1 MILLADIRLNRLLQ
15 WLQSCF
21 QTSDI
26 VLSSLDGDAGFRR
39 YFRFTHSNKDYI
51 AVDAPKDYCN
61 NEQFVYISNYL
72 SKLGIRV
79 PKIHHYDK
87 ENGYFCLEDLGKTL
101 LADVLTP
108 DSVEAY
114 YQSALS
120 PLYLLSKA
128 DISQVELPDYD
139 AAFIHTEL
147 NIFTEWLLDKHL
159 ALTLTVQE
167 QKLIAQTN
175 EVLVASALEQPKVVM
190 HRDYHSRNIMLS
202 NLSDLSVIDFQD
214 AVKGPITYDVVS
226 LLRDCYVRWPTAL
239 VNKVFDNFCEHVSQ
253 ELALSVSKEQWR
265 RWFDLMGMQRHIKAS
280 GIFARLNYRDGKT
293 HYMKDIP
300 LTLNYI
306 VDVCKLYPELS
317 DFGQFVERRVLSSFQ
332 QGGNIL

>member
-1 MILLADIRLNRLLQ
+1 M
-15 WLQSCF
+15 
-21 QTSDI
+21 
-26 VLSSLDGDAGFRR
+26 DGDAGFRR
-39 YFRFTHSNKDYI
+39 YFRFTHLNKDYI
-51 AVDAPKDYCN
+51 AVDAPIDYCN

-72 SKLGIRV
+72 AELGIRV

-87 ENGYFCLEDLGKTL
+87 EYGYFCLEDLGKTL

-108 DSVEAY
+108 ESVEAY
-114 YQSALS
+114 YESALS

-128 DISQVELPDYD
+128 ELSQVELPDYD

-159 ALTLTVQE
+159 ALTLTTQE

-202 NLSDLSVIDFQD
+202 NLNDLAVIDFQD

-226 LLRDCYVRWPTAL
+226 LLRDCYVRWPTTL
-239 VNKVFDNFCEHVSQ
+239 VHKIFDNFCEHVSQ
-253 ELALSVSKEQWR
+253 ELTLSVSKEQWR

-306 VDVCKLYPELS
+306 VDVCKLYPELN

-332 QGGNIL
+332 QGDNII

>member
-1 MILLADIRLNRLLQ
+1 M
-15 WLQSCF
+15 
-21 QTSDI
+21 
-26 VLSSLDGDAGFRR
+26 DGDAGFRR
-39 YFRFTHSNKDYI
+39 YFRFTHLNKDYI
-51 AVDAPKDYCN
+51 AVDAPIDYCN

-72 SKLGIRV
+72 AELGIRV

-87 ENGYFCLEDLGKTL
+87 EYGYFCLEDLGKTL

-108 DSVEAY
+108 ESVEAY

-128 DISQVELPDYD
+128 ELSQVELPDYD

-159 ALTLTVQE
+159 ALTLTTQE

-202 NLSDLSVIDFQD
+202 NLNDLAVIDFQD

-226 LLRDCYVRWPTAL
+226 LLRDCYVRWPTTL
-239 VNKVFDNFCEHVSQ
+239 VNKIFDNFCEHVSQ
-253 ELALSVSKEQWR
+253 ELTLSVSKEQWR

-306 VDVCKLYPELS
+306 VDVCKLYPELN

-332 QGGNIL
+332 QGDNII

>member
-1 MILLADIRLNRLLQ
+1 M
-15 WLQSCF
+15 
-21 QTSDI
+21 
-26 VLSSLDGDAGFRR
+26 DGDAGFRR
-39 YFRFTHSNKDYI
+39 YFRFTHLNKDYI
-51 AVDAPKDYCN
+51 AVDAPIDYCN

-72 SKLGIRV
+72 AELGIRV

-87 ENGYFCLEDLGKTL
+87 EYGYFCLEDLGKTL

-108 DSVEAY
+108 ESVEAY
-114 YQSALS
+114 YESALS

-128 DISQVELPDYD
+128 ELSQVELPDYD

-159 ALTLTVQE
+159 ALTLTTQE

-202 NLSDLSVIDFQD
+202 NLNDLAVIDFQD

-226 LLRDCYVRWPTAL
+226 LLRDCYVRWPTTL
-239 VNKVFDNFCEHVSQ
+239 VNKIFDNFCEHVSQ
-253 ELALSVSKEQWR
+253 ELTLSVSKEQWR

-306 VDVCKLYPELS
+306 VDVCKLYPELN

-332 QGGNIL
+332 QGDNII

>member
-1 MILLADIRLNRLLQ
+1 M
-15 WLQSCF
+15 
-21 QTSDI
+21 
-26 VLSSLDGDAGFRR
+26 DGDAGFRR
-39 YFRFTHSNKDYI
+39 YFRFTHLNKDFI
-51 AVDAPKDYCN
+51 GVDAPIDYCN

-72 SKLGIRV
+72 AELGIRV

-87 ENGYFCLEDLGKTL
+87 EYGYFCLEDLGKTL

-108 DSVEAY
+108 ESVEAY
-114 YQSALS
+114 YESALS

-128 DISQVELPDYD
+128 ELSQVELPDYD

-159 ALTLTVQE
+159 ALTLTTQE

-202 NLSDLSVIDFQD
+202 NLNDLAVIDFQD

-226 LLRDCYVRWPTAL
+226 LLRDCYVRWPTTL
-239 VNKVFDNFCEHVSQ
+239 VNKIFDNFCEHVSQ
-253 ELALSVSKEQWR
+253 ELTLSVSKEQWR

-306 VDVCKLYPELS
+306 VDVCKLYPELN

-332 QGGNIL
+332 QGDNII